1 MHARCVSFK
10 TAARAYQ
17 KPEGLI
23 SYGTAGFRA
32 KADALPSTVFRC
44 GVLAALRALHTGART
59 GLMVTASHNP
69 EPDNGVKLADPSGG
83 MLAMEW
89 EDVANEMANAATEEH
104 LWDLVCRLVEREKI
118 DLATNCASVQVL
130 LGRDSRPSSCGLAEA
145 AQKGIQAMGVKV
157 CDLGLVTTPQLH
169 FLVRA
174 RNRGEPCSE
183 EAYFLQLARGF
194 ATLAKNSNPNKSVQP
209 LILDASN
216 GVGGPKWH
224 ELARHLDGQISAQV
238 RNNGDG
244 RLNEKVGADF
254 VQKEKLPPLG
264 VSSPGDDGSRIVSV
278 DGDADR
284 LVYFS
289 LLDNQVTLFDGDKIA
304 TLMASY
310 VCKLLKTLPPGQ
322 IRDASV
328 GVVQTAYA
336 NGASTKFITEGLGL
350 KVEVTPTGVK
360 HLHKAAEEF
369 DVGIYFEANGHGTV
383 LFKDGFMQ
391 QVNEACAACP
401 ASPVEGTPE
410 SALVKLRALGE
421 VVNQAVGDAL
431 SGILV
436 VEAILSHYQWQL
448 KDWAGLYTD
457 VPSRQLKVQVKDRNV
472 IETMNAETRV
482 KTPAALQSR
491 IDESVGLYE
500 SGRSFVR
507 PSGTEDVVRVYAEAS
522 TQAAADELA
531 RIVARHVHQICGGVG
546 AEP

>member
-44 GVLAALRALHTGART
+44 GVLAALRALHTGAT
-59 GLMVTASHNP
+59 VGGHAC
-69 EPDNGVKLADPSGG
+69 NGVGG
-83 MLAMEW
+83 RGQRDGQRSHGGAPLGP
-89 EDVANEMANAATEEH
+89 
-104 LWDLVCRLVEREKI
+104 R
-118 DLATNCASVQVL
+118 VQV
-130 LGRDSRPSSCGLAEA
+130 GGEGEDRPRHKLRVGAGAAGAGLAPQQFGLAEA

-264 VSSPGDDGSRIVSV
+264 VSSPGDDGSRIASV

-448 KDWAGLYTD
+448 KDWAGLYMD